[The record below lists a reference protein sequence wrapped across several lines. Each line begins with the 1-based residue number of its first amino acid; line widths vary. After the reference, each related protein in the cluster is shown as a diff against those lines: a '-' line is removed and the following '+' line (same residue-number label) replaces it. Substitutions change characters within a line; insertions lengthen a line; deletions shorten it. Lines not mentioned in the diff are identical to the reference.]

1 MSLFDDL
8 DLGAGDYDKEK
19 DPGLNQFTSKPS
31 QRQYQPFGGPA
42 QTPQSS
48 IAQPQ
53 YAPPEPQPQPQQQ
66 YQGGFDDE
74 LDYYDQIKKQHSY
87 ISRDASAHN
96 SSAKLYEDRYDD
108 FVKTKFKPFYK
119 QFDEFGEFENDDD
132 YFNSLDSLYQS
143 DLKASQEEDGFF
155 GGESDAKSLAKGRLG
170 NYINWNQPNGLR
182 DQYIRLKQE
191 KANRRAMAD
200 QMDAQKNALMEQ
212 MTNIPIPAR
221 MAMDEQLKSRGSGSK
236 PSAKRMNEMLS
247 GMDFE
252 KPVVDMITGE
262 VTNLERTDPRKS
274 VPSAVNMVTGE
285 RTKSYGAQQQRQ
297 AAAMTGDIQGVIAK
311 RDLTAKERKLRNKG
325 VMFSQNGLMD
335 GYPVG
340 MSRQDVDLLD
350 LAEMKKAGMKS
361 YQGRPLEEV
370 LNELGGQERL
380 QMAQVM
386 RGVYAAKSNYEDAQ
400 LQYLKAAGGSK
411 SEALKAKMDE
421 AKESVNK
428 TIGLAAQFGLDNE
441 LFEQA
446 ETTGWF
452 ASLGNAIERGM
463 LMSEMSNYTP
473 DFITNTLDQDEM
485 QKFIE
490 IASEIED
497 TPTSSA
503 VARYKKA
510 TANDKS
516 SGLLD
521 GIGRLVFDNPMA
533 IPEMFL
539 ESMASFLPATFKWG
553 AATAG
558 IGAAAG
564 AFKGSAAGAPGIVG
578 GAIAGGSLG
587 ARAGWGVASFTLETS
602 GTVLEGMQELGIDW
616 KNPKIFAAAWN
627 NEVTRNAIVK
637 KAVKK
642 GIPIALMDTL
652 SAGMAGRVGGLKQL
666 GLNGGKLIDGAS
678 WAQNLKYA
686 SAAAPRFTKWQKV
699 SNVGTELGA
708 DSALGMAGEY
718 FGQAWSKEPG
728 EAFDYDAIAAEG
740 IIGVGPGIAGG
751 FMEQMRG
758 ASNEFTNAPIQYS
771 SQQTTPDGT
780 TGTINRAGFKTP
792 YRTFNSADGMTTG
805 ILNMAGIDSSNMAD
819 PENDKKVMAV
829 QDWIANMWIS
839 NPESMTN
846 LRVIVADRTPF
857 ADKDNEG
864 SFERDEDGNGVI
876 YMNRKKFN
884 EDPIGAFMHEAGHLA
899 RHTMFTNEEL
909 LDVYNGLTPD
919 DKLSAFA
926 EYYKRAPNKGFTQ
939 YSEREQAE
947 IKKAY
952 NKFQKSKGDIGLA
965 DEWFSFQFVRYLA
978 GGKVN
983 PSVKSDMQGW
993 LQKYAYPFLE
1003 KFAGSEKLGGS
1014 KKDILAARVL
1024 SYMGRTPRGFAGAV
1038 NPNLQAPDMPGT
1050 ETDFNSPGIRAPK
1063 GANVLD
1069 GLSDSEGLNHL
1080 VSRIMEE
1087 FATPQERADF
1097 AKSFN
1102 TFIDRN
1108 VLPTK
1113 PSFYTQ
1119 AEMETAVG
1127 AQVEN
1132 KFDNVV
1138 ASETVGGKLAQEMRK
1153 LEELLARGR
1162 VEKIKEAD
1170 FAEPDVT
1177 EFAEETDP
1185 KKKKEA
1191 EASRRRRQKAEAAQR
1206 KREDPK
1212 SETLEKPKDD
1222 PKKGPGFV
1230 GRSPRNI
1237 AREKEQYNVLGKRYR
1252 ATLTM
1257 PGYRGEESRV
1267 EYYATKEEADKAVA
1281 DFLEKQ
1287 NNKRIKR
1294 IQGKHKK
1301 AFDILKDDAKFKKAY
1316 DEATKKLGDESSIHA
1331 RIAEALGLN
1340 GLMSE
1345 SLFGAAYSARHLGEN
1360 KVHGGGV
1367 KGAVKAPSMREVQ
1380 NDLFMSDAEQENALE
1395 LLQNREAELVRE
1407 IERLKGLLP
1416 EAEAEAE
1423 TEAAP
1428 AKEPKE
1434 KAVYSKVKVVQ
1445 LRPVKGK
1452 KGKFTL
1458 WSMGKGGKLSQVKNE
1473 KDTAKLLNYLKKLD
1487 DTDQI
1492 DPQALKKVE
1501 GYKDGFVKAADKY
1514 SGQLRYWL
1522 VGKKG
1527 ESSKPKKSKKAK
1539 KKEQPDRDIFT
1550 QGRGLVKISGE
1561 IKDAE
1566 RALKF
1571 VRQYKDVIAPEA
1583 KSFMWA
1589 DLPHPSY
1596 YVDKEGTQR
1605 LTLGVLAKKSG
1616 KLGIYEKDRN
1626 GKLKYK
1632 SLSNPQQT
1640 LLAFTVGDSKYDGS
1654 KRKDFDFLKGTGLSK
1669 EDYAL
1674 HIESIPASIINPKD
1688 GMLKPLGNMSIDSK
1702 GNQRVED
1709 YFGGFQAEKGTNY
1722 FLFAVYKAAQIENQ
1736 KGKKPVKLISDNP
1749 TLEELAMY
1757 EVANGKAYEDRGGSY
1772 ESRMQFRYFN
1782 LIERMAKEAQSKI
1795 KALGKAYNDL
1805 EPNDP
1810 QRPGIMTSIKNL
1822 TDYQEKLFPSVD
1834 DIANYAEENQYF
1846 PKIKQ
1851 ATRFSDV
1858 FGEYLYYDEM
1868 LGAIDK
1874 FYDYVQ
1880 SDINIDGRSDIIE
1893 RLAVRKGQYE
1903 QAKKNAEEDSNKSKK
1918 EQKELFSGLNIDLG
1932 IDQGETTFEE
1942 SKDGTLYVSPEGVV
1956 GRTLKQAGYDYREID
1971 EDTDEDIAP
1980 REGVHGGFKRREVD
1994 RGFDIMAV
2002 LREIAATNPDAKE
2015 LKERLKTLVPSRY
2028 ETTFLT
2034 EFVRPE
2040 PNTRITYN
2048 HDGKDRTVEWR
2059 ENEFGEG
2066 YWVGGT
2072 LGKNNKALTDKY
2084 TLSLINDE
2092 WMSQVDKEVLQSVG
2106 ELDMVTAAELA
2117 DFLFRGNSISD
2128 LSMIPSSKDSGI
2140 KNITSGDG
2148 KKSVSKQQDMT
2159 GGPGGGMLPFV
2170 FEAFIKEMYQ
2180 RLNIKDFETE
2190 ATVSEFIDPI
2200 KTSEQKKVKV
2210 NGLDATLMVDEN
2222 GVAAVYLKDP
2232 DGEAMTALDL
2242 PKEQV
2247 EKLVQEQYGKDA
2259 KEVAKDLKKKDE
2271 GQKPKEQAKG
2281 ITNIHWTKNENKIL
2295 SNFSPVEGGLEYK
2308 GKTFKTV
2315 EGAYQAHK
2323 SGKYVEG
2330 FENLDGPAAQRKG
2343 KNVQVDKKTNRALM
2357 KDLITIRY
2365 EKDSK
2370 FKESLDQAGTLKH
2383 EVRDNHWKN
2392 EFPKIL
2398 DEVRGV
2404 EPTKAEGQ
2412 RNYKKVKLK
2421 YSANKWFVDGKLVD
2435 RSLFAESAK
2444 HPEFDYM
2451 QAALAPIIQAVV
2463 DARRVDIFNTGK
2475 RNEKIVNPRDTS
2487 YDPNSEKGADDAPEG
2502 SFDNQETETDTS
2514 KDGAKLD
2521 QKDLEQESKDGDEF
2535 KTLGDNENIP
2545 QAVSTKAD
2553 AFASKLSGTDTN
2565 KKLFNLKKGRKQPL
2579 DLLTIVKLFKND
2591 PVLWEAFDMPTPKNN
2606 VMDKKPFDSYVKD
2619 LKKHPNYP
2627 AFEARVLSPGTQ
2639 ALGSSFNRRGFLK
2652 SLVMGAAA
2660 SNLKMTGKMAG
2671 AEPVKVAKVAY
2682 SALAKQVKPVLEL
2695 FGRVEVARNE
2705 VMRLEQRSDYSMQ
2718 KLEDKLSESLVD
2730 WDSFP
2735 GQDEELDME
2744 IERIKD
2750 SLTAQNSPVKQFGL
2764 KPHDSLM
2771 ISPFYEPIPGKKLK
2785 LDQYEQKEL
2794 LKNLEAV
2801 VEEGTKQLK
2810 VEELY
2815 QDLFEA
2821 KRKWNLMY
2829 LKTGDPVVLDKA
2841 NETQD
2846 AIDILTFDSAGGRDI
2861 ARRVGST
2868 TSRMEESS
2876 KYLGVPLDFEEF
2888 NKMSP
2893 KQLEKVAKNMGFLQD
2908 IIVEAETFD
2917 SSGVSIDS
2925 ADGPPDI
2932 QAYTKYRSQP
2942 LDPKVVKKLI
2952 QVQKR
2957 HDNKEIK
2964 DELKRAVKALKIVAG
2979 HTPTGGAKPKLS
2991 DNTKKILQA
3000 AQGLIS
3006 AAAAKAKKEADKV
3019 ANKVTDEVAKAVNE
3033 PLALENEAVKNNE
3046 INIEPETQSQGEKVE
3061 RRGSQGE
3068 ALGSS
3073 YSLSSGIPDNYGK
3086 LSILSRLASKA
3097 GVSEEDKEKY
3107 KKILS
3112 GFDFKTSL
3120 VDQADPPKQMVA
3132 NFLKSVGI
3140 KDQALIDAIDVH
3152 GKWHQYYG
3160 KGYNTVEQSQI
3171 RFIEPIKEA
3180 MAKHGVTNSMLGEY
3194 LLARAAPS
3202 RNMHLKEMY
3211 QAELK
3216 TLEKDSKEYKSL
3228 KKMLDE
3234 RENSLSGIHTDDAK
3248 KRIKEMEAMD
3258 PIKNFILDENNP
3270 LQLFYDMNREAL
3282 MLKSESG
3289 LIRDE
3294 GAGGINEAKAMVLA
3308 MSKYNINNI
3317 SRARM
3322 KDNYNYA
3329 PMQGFEG
3336 ETEKLFD
3343 NEMAYEAVGKSS
3355 TSAGRGWDQPK
3366 HAFLQNGA
3374 FGRTNTNI
3382 GPDPE
3387 TVFAAAQSQYFDAAI
3402 RSHKNEVSNAF
3413 GKVYELMRAIAY
3425 PDDGTGLP
3433 NVELPDELKNLSPDV
3448 KKKVKA
3454 EFDQIFEKEFKEL
3467 DTKKDYEIQEKD
3479 IEIDGQKVD
3488 GLKMVRRTLSTKFQN
3503 DPYVFVYRKDGEPLY
3518 IKFKGEP
3525 GARMA
3530 ASLKNLRYESLPRI
3544 LQLINKMT
3552 RFMAQMFT
3560 SMNPAFIIPNFIRDV
3575 GTAAIHLSEDDK
3587 KNMVGK
3593 TLSGK
3598 RLGKFMKAIF
3608 KVEQSISKG
3617 ENIKTDLDINEVSAM
3632 QLLREGDHQKMYQ
3645 FAKQAG
3651 AKIGYFRHKSIPE
3664 LIEDVRNNKA
3674 ANKKGAIARLKG
3686 VGQLVDSMNTA
3697 VENSIRMSAF
3707 WSAIETGRS
3716 VHQAASI
3723 SRNVTVDF
3731 NQKGNLTQAF
3741 GSLFVFFGASTNSAH
3756 RFARTLNKRGKAG
3769 SAKLIGGIVAAS
3781 FVVAL
3786 FNRLIDD
3793 DEDEEMPDYDTI
3805 THFKRDTNLLLPLP
3819 GNIPGLE
3826 DKTGRD
3832 TGYFG
3837 IPVPLGYNV
3846 FWALGQTTADFF
3858 AKYVMDRGGAGGME
3872 FFTRNLEAGLNAF
3885 NPIGGATLQT
3895 ALVPTAGKPIVE
3907 MYANKNFMGTE
3918 IRKSDVPYEAPKP
3931 AHMMDQKRTQQ
3942 HWTDLSRFINK
3953 TLGGNDEIKG
3963 SIGGLFGGNPL
3974 LSSEDSDY
3982 RFDLSGSEMEHLA
3995 LGYLGGPGQ
4004 IVNMFFGD
4012 GLYPAMDD
4020 KEYNLD
4026 INKMPVVN
4034 RFIRTSTY
4042 GSATRRSYYQI
4053 REAAMIAKKAVESAK
4068 KKGGA
4073 EFATM
4078 QKNQK
4083 PLIDIMPQIKAMDG
4097 KRSKLRDM
4105 KNKIENSKTF
4115 TKSQKMQRIEE
4126 LERKELNMI
4135 TAVIKKAQSLGI
4147 S

>member
-1 MSLFDDL
+1 MSFDDQV
-8 DLGAGDYDKEK
+8 DLGIKDNSGEK
-19 DPGLNQFTSKPS
+19 DDGFEKFLSKPI
-31 QRQYQPFGGPA
+31 QRQYQPFGGPK
-42 QTPQSS
+42 PQQQNS
-48 IAQPQ
+48 IAEPQ
-53 YAPPEPQPQPQQQ
+53 YAPPEPQQQQ
-66 YQGGFDDE
+66 AQPYQGGFGDE
-74 LDYYDQIKKQHSY
+74 VDYYDQIKKQHSY

-119 QFDEFGEFENDDD
+119 QFDEFGDFENDDD
-132 YFNSLDSLYQS
+132 YFNSMDSLYQS

-170 NYINWNQPNGLR
+170 KYINWNQPNGLR
-182 DQYIRLKQE
+182 DQYLRLKQE

-221 MAMDEQLKSRGSGSK
+221 MAMDEQLKSRGSKSK
-236 PSAKRMNEMLS
+236 LSAKKMNEMLS

-252 KPVVDMITGE
+252 QPVVDMVSGE

-274 VPSAVNMVTGE
+274 VPSAVDMVTGE

-386 RGVYAAKSNYEDAQ
+386 RGVYAAKSNFEDAQ
-400 LQYLKAAGGSK
+400 LQYLKVAGGPK
-411 SEALKAKMDE
+411 SEALKTKMEE
-421 AKESVNK
+421 ARESVNK
-428 TIGLAAQFGLDNE
+428 TIGLASQFGLDNE

-490 IASEIED
+490 VASEIED
-497 TPTSSA
+497 LPTSSA
-503 VARYKKA
+503 VARYKKV
-510 TANDKS
+510 KS
-516 SGLLD
+516 DGFLD
-521 GIGRLVFDNPMA
+521 ALGNLVFDNPLA

-578 GAIAGGSLG
+578 GALAGGSLG

-627 NEVTRNAIVK
+627 NETTRNAIVK

-652 SAGMAGRVGGLKQL
+652 SAGMAGKVGGLKQL
-666 GLNGGKLIDGAS
+666 GLNGGKLINGAS
-678 WAQNLKYA
+678 WSQNLKYA
-686 SAAAPRFTKWQKV
+686 SEVAPRFTKWQKV

-728 EAFDYDAIAAEG
+728 EEFNYDAIAAEG

-792 YRTFNSADGMTTG
+792 YRTFNSGDGMTSG

-819 PENDKKVMAV
+819 PENATKVMAV

-839 NPESMTN
+839 NPEQMGN
-846 LRVIVADRTPF
+846 LRVVIADRTPF
-857 ADKDNEG
+857 ADMDNEG
-864 SFERDEDGNGVI
+864 SFEMDEDNNGVI

-899 RHTMFTNEEL
+899 RYSMFKNEEL

-965 DEWFSFQFVRYLA
+965 DEWFSFQFVRFLA

-993 LQKYAYPFLE
+993 LQKFAYPFLE

-1014 KKDILAARVL
+1014 KKDILAARIL
-1024 SYMGRTPRGFAGAV
+1024 SYMGRTPRGFASAV

-1050 ETDFNSPGIRAPK
+1050 ETDFSSPGIRAPK

-1087 FATPQERADF
+1087 FATPQERVQF
-1097 AKSFN
+1097 AKDYNAFFEKS
-1102 TFIDRN
+1102 
-1108 VLPTK
+1108 VLSTK

-1119 AEMETAVG
+1119 AEMETAAG
-1127 AQVEN
+1127 AYEDVMSSGVDYQGPDD
-1132 KFDNVV
+1132 KFKFAEKVQ
-1138 ASETVGGKLAQEMRK
+1138 ASTGGKLAQEMRS

-1170 FAEPDVT
+1170 FAEPKVTKSKPNKGDSKKAPKEDEYIDVEVGGKKVKGKIVKTVVKKASPPNENSPTGTPEVIKTQVELPNKNKTRRNLT
-1177 EFAEETDP
+1177 ESERE
-1185 KKKKEA
+1185 
-1191 EASRRRRQKAEAAQR
+1191 QR
-1206 KREDPK
+1206 KKNKTIYPEDMD
-1212 SETLEKPKDD
+1212 S
-1222 PKKGPGFV
+1222 GARV

-1281 DFLEKQ
+1281 DFLEQQ

-1294 IQGKHKK
+1294 IQSKHKK

-1331 RIAEALGLN
+1331 RIAEALGL
-1340 GLMSE
+1340 GSLMSE

-1367 KGAVKAPSMREVQ
+1367 KGAVKAPSMREIQ
-1380 NDLFMSDAEQENALE
+1380 NDLFMSDAELENALE

-1407 IERLKGLLP
+1407 IERMKGLLP
-1416 EAEAEAE
+1416 EAEAEAKAE
-1423 TEAAP
+1423 TEAEP

-1434 KAVYSKVKVVQ
+1434 KAVYSKTEVVQ
-1445 LRPVKGK
+1445 FVPLGKNKGYEVRV
-1452 KGKFTL
+1452 
-1458 WSMGKGGKLSQVKNE
+1458 VKNGE
-1473 KDTAKLLNYLKKLD
+1473 SKPRGKVTARVYSQYAKKLTETANIPED
-1487 DTDQI
+1487 RLKTIKPLIAQFKKAVDKKYHGQI
-1492 DPQALKKVE
+1492 MFWLKQDRNAKP
-1501 GYKDGFVKAADKY
+1501 ADK
-1514 SGQLRYWL
+1514 
-1522 VGKKG
+1522 
-1527 ESSKPKKSKKAK
+1527 SKPAK

-1550 QGRGLVKISGE
+1550 QGRGLVKLSGE

-1583 KSFMWA
+1583 KAFMWA

-1596 YVDKEGTQR
+1596 YVDKEGTQQ

-1616 KLGIYEKDRN
+1616 KLGVYEKDRS

-1640 LLAFTVGDSKYDGS
+1640 LLAFTVGDGKYDGS
-1654 KRKDFDFLKGTGLSK
+1654 KRSDFKFLEGTGMSK

-1674 HIESIPASIINPKD
+1674 HVESIPAAILNPKD

-1709 YFGGFQAEKGTNY
+1709 YFGGFQADKGTNY
-1722 FLFAVYKAAQIENQ
+1722 FLFAVHKAAQIEKE
-1736 KGKKPVKLISDNP
+1736 KGTAVKLVSDNP

-1757 EVANGKAYEDRGGSY
+1757 EVADGKAYEDKGGSY

-1795 KALGKAYNDL
+1795 KALGKAYGDL
-1805 EPNDP
+1805 EPSDP
-1810 QRPGIMTSIKNL
+1810 ERKAIMTSIKNL

-1846 PKIKQ
+1846 PKVKQ
-1851 ATRFSDV
+1851 ATRFADV

-1868 LGAIDK
+1868 LKAVVK
-1874 FYDYVQ
+1874 FYDYVEG
-1880 SDINIDGRSDIIE
+1880 DINIDGRSDIIE
-1893 RLAVRKGQYE
+1893 RLAVLKGQYE
-1903 QAKKNAEEDSNKSKK
+1903 EAKKNAEEDSNKSKK

-1942 SKDGTLYVSPEGVV
+1942 SEDGTLYVSPEGVV

-1971 EDTDEDIAP
+1971 EGTDEDIAP

-2002 LREIAATNPDAKE
+2002 LREIAATNPDAKK

-2040 PNTRITYN
+2040 PNTRITYTEN
-2048 HDGKDRTVEWR
+2048 GKDETVEWR

-2084 TLSLINDE
+2084 TLSLINEE

-2140 KNITSGDG
+2140 KNVLSGDG

-2190 ATVSEFIDPI
+2190 ATVSEF
-2200 KTSEQKKVKV
+2200 T
-2210 NGLDATLMVDEN
+2210 DE
-2222 GVAAVYLKDP
+2222 P
-2232 DGEAMTALDL
+2232 EA
-2242 PKEQV
+2242 
-2247 EKLVQEQYGKDA
+2247 
-2259 KEVAKDLKKKDE
+2259 E
-2271 GQKPKEQAKG
+2271 GQKPTEKAKAVGKKYKYIEDTKAEDFEKWKNDASTAVDHISESEDIDSSYSISRKEYSDY
-2281 ITNIHWTKNENKIL
+2281 L
-2295 SNFSPVEGGLEYK
+2295 
-2308 GKTFKTV
+2308 
-2315 EGAYQAHK
+2315 
-2323 SGKYVEG
+2323 
-2330 FENLDGPAAQRKG
+2330 
-2343 KNVQVDKKTNRALM
+2343 
-2357 KDLITIRY
+2357 KDLIDNGFGY
-2365 EKDSK
+2365 ETDKRNNDPMGTEAI
-2370 FKESLDQAGTLKH
+2370 KESDRWAETNKKSST
-2383 EVRDNHWKN
+2383 EK
-2392 EFPKIL
+2392 P
-2398 DEVRGV
+2398 
-2404 EPTKAEGQ
+2404 KAEGQKPEEKAKGQ

-2421 YSANKWFVDGKLVD
+2421 YSANQWFVDGKLVD
-2435 RSLFAESAK
+2435 RSLFAENAK

-2487 YDPNSEKGADDAPEG
+2487 YDPNSEKGEDDAPEG
-2502 SFDNQETETDTS
+2502 SFDNQETETDTR
-2514 KDGAKLD
+2514 KDGAKMD

-2545 QAVSTKAD
+2545 QAPSTKAD
-2553 AFASKLSGTDTN
+2553 AFASKLSGTDTI
-2565 KKLFNLKKGRKQPL
+2565 KKLFILKKGRKQPL
-2579 DLLTIVKLFKND
+2579 DLLFVVKQFKKD
-2591 PVLWEAFDMPTPKNN
+2591 PVLWEAFDMPIPKQS
-2606 VMDKKPFDSYVKD
+2606 VMDPAKKPFDSYIKD
-2619 LKKHPNYP
+2619 LKKHPNYK
-2627 AFEARVLSPGTQ
+2627 AFEARILSPGTQ
-2639 ALGSSFNRRGFLK
+2639 ALGASYARKPTVLPAEKTLSNTFKLIQSSIGFGSVKITKTLK
-2652 SLVMGAAA
+2652 VL
-2660 SNLKMTGKMAG
+2660 
-2671 AEPVKVAKVAY
+2671 Y
-2682 SALAKQVKPVLEL
+2682 SDLLEL
-2695 FGRVEVARNE
+2695 EKQDPTEIVDLGEGVFKTRGDANQIRPG
-2705 VMRLEQRSDYSMQ
+2705 
-2718 KLEDKLSESLVD
+2718 EDL
-2730 WDSFP
+2730 
-2735 GQDEELDME
+2735 
-2744 IERIKD
+2744 
-2750 SLTAQNSPVKQFGL
+2750 
-2764 KPHDSLM
+2764 
-2771 ISPFYEPIPGKKLK
+2771 
-2785 LDQYEQKEL
+2785 QYYKEL
-2794 LKNLEAV
+2794 TLALIDEA
-2801 VEEGTKQLK
+2801 Q
-2810 VEELY
+2810 
-2815 QDLFEA
+2815 
-2821 KRKWNLMY
+2821 R
-2829 LKTGDPVVLDKA
+2829 DPVVA
-2841 NETQD
+2841 NT
-2846 AIDILTFDSAGGRDI
+2846 A
-2861 ARRVGST
+2861 V
-2868 TSRMEESS
+2868 
-2876 KYLGVPLDFEEF
+2876 VF
-2888 NKMSP
+2888 NKIPGVGQYQPFKDTKEDLDSIQEAYKKIRNKGDTGFIAMSDHFINP
-2893 KQLEKVAKNMGFLQD
+2893 SVNGRYEGMAAHQFIKTFLHESVHAIGNEFLNMSNAEADKRAKKNNSKLGWYSKLHHTLDMRLSPEERPEIPLEKAFKNNLNVRIGLEKVNNLKDTLIPFERNKATTKRQKERVDAVENLITLYSDLVQYYNETGGIEFGYYLMSPIELLTEGISDKKVQKILSGITLTSEQKKKYGNLFKGSSIPMAENFFD
-2908 IIVEAETFD
+2908 IIIRTLEKFLGLNPKNTVLEGVVRAQSLINNSFPELPT
-2917 SSGVSIDS
+2917 GVSPDFTGLDVRS
-2925 ADGPPDI
+2925 A
-2932 QAYTKYRSQP
+2932 R
-2942 LDPKVVKKLI
+2942 
-2952 QVQKR
+2952 
-2957 HDNKEIK
+2957 E
-2964 DELKRAVKALKIVAG
+2964 
-2979 HTPTGGAKPKLS
+2979 PT
-2991 DNTKKILQA
+2991 
-3000 AQGLIS
+3000 AQG
-3006 AAAAKAKKEADKV
+3006 
-3019 ANKVTDEVAKAVNE
+3019 N
-3033 PLALENEAVKNNE
+3033 
-3046 INIEPETQSQGEKVE
+3046 
-3061 RRGSQGE
+3061 

-3086 LSILSRLASKA
+3086 LSILSKLASKA

-3107 KKILS
+3107 KKIIS

-3140 KDQALIDAIDVH
+3140 TDQALIDSIDVH

-3171 RFIEPIKEA
+3171 RFIEPIKDA
-3180 MAKHGVTNSMLGEY
+3180 LAKHGVSNEMFGEY

-3202 RNMHLKEMY
+3202 RNMHLRSMY
-3211 QAELK
+3211 EAELK

-3228 KKMLDE
+3228 KKMLNKRGD
-3234 RENSLSGIHTDDAK
+3234 SLSGINTKDAID
-3248 KRIKEMEAMD
+3248 RIKEMEAMD

-3270 LQLFYDMNREAL
+3270 LQLFYDMNKESL

-3289 LIRDE
+3289 LIRKE
-3294 GAGGINEAKAMVLA
+3294 GDINEAKAMVLA

-3322 KDNYNYA
+3322 NDNYNYA

-3336 ETEKLFD
+3336 ETEKLYD

-3355 TSAGRGWDQPK
+3355 TAAGRGWDQPK

-3374 FGRTNTNI
+3374 FGRTNTNV
-3382 GPDPE
+3382 GPDPK

-3413 GKVYELMRAIAY
+3413 GKVYEIMRAIAY

-3454 EFDQIFEKEFKEL
+3454 EFDQIFEKEFKDL
-3467 DTKKDYEIQEKD
+3467 DTKKDYEIEEKD
-3479 IEIDGQKVD
+3479 IEVDGQKVD

-3503 DPYVFVYRKDGEPLY
+3503 DPYVFVYRKEGEPYY

-3608 KVEQSISKG
+3608 KVEQSLSKG
-3617 ENIKTDLDINEVSAM
+3617 ENIKTDLDITGANAM
-3632 QLLREGDHQKMYQ
+3632 QLLQDGDHQKMYQ

-3664 LIEDVRNNKA
+3664 LIDDVRNNKA

-3686 VGQLVDSMNTA
+3686 VGQLVDSMNSA

-3756 RFARTLNKRGKAG
+3756 RFARTLHKRGKVG
-3769 SAKLIGGIVAAS
+3769 SGKLIGGIIAAS

-3793 DEDEEMPDYDTI
+3793 DEDEEIPDYDTI

-3837 IPVPLGYNV
+3837 IPLPLGYNV
-3846 FWALGQTTADFF
+3846 FWALGQTTADFV
-3858 AKYVMDRGGAGGME
+3858 AKYVMGRGGAGGME
-3872 FFTRNLEAGLNAF
+3872 FLTRNLEAGLNAF
-3885 NPIGGATLQT
+3885 NPIGGASLQT

-3942 HWTDLSRFINK
+3942 HWNDLSRFINK
-3953 TLGGNDEIKG
+3953 TLGGNDDIKG

-3982 RFDLSGSEMEHLA
+3982 KFDLSGSEMEHLA

-4004 IVNMFFGD
+4004 IANMFFGD

-4042 GSATRRSYYQI
+4042 GSATRRSYYKI

-4068 KKGGA
+4068 KKGGSD
-4073 EFATM
+4073 FATM

-4083 PLIDIMPQIKAMDG
+4083 PLLDIMPQIKAMDG

-4105 KNKIENSKTF
+4105 KNKIENNKNF

>member
-1 MSLFDDL
+1 MSFDDSVL
-8 DLGAGDYDKEK
+8 NDLGIKDNSGEK
-19 DPGLNQFTSKPS
+19 DDGFEKFLSKPI
-31 QRQYQPFGGPA
+31 QRQYQPFGGPK
-42 QTPQSS
+42 PQKDYAIYRPQEDPNHPDYYGNQPVDTSPLPFPGS
-48 IAQPQ
+48 QPQRQPQ
-53 YAPPEPQPQPQQQ
+53 YQ
-66 YQGGFDDE
+66 YQGGFGDE
-74 LDYYDQIKKQHSY
+74 VDYYDQIKKQHSY
-87 ISRDASAHN
+87 ISRDTSAHN

-108 FVKTKFKPFYK
+108 FVRTKFKPFYK

-132 YFNSLDSLYQS
+132 YFNSLDSLYQN
-143 DLKASQEEDGFF
+143 DLKASKEEDGFF

-182 DQYIRLKQE
+182 DQYLRLKQE

-236 PSAKRMNEMLS
+236 TSAKKMNEMLS

-252 KPVVDMITGE
+252 QPVVDMVTGE

-274 VPSAVNMVTGE
+274 VPSAVDMVSGE

-297 AAAMTGDIQGVIAK
+297 AAAMTGDIQGVLAK

-350 LAEMKKAGMKS
+350 LSEMKKAGMKS

-370 LNELGGQERL
+370 LNELGGEERL

-386 RGVYAAKSNYEDAQ
+386 RGVYAAKSNFEDAQ
-400 LQYLKAAGGSK
+400 LQYLKVAGGPK
-411 SEALKAKMDE
+411 SEALKAKMNE
-421 AKESVNK
+421 ARESVNK
-428 TIGLAAQFGLDNE
+428 TIGLASQFGLDNE

-490 IASEIED
+490 VASEIED
-497 TPTSSA
+497 IPTSSA
-503 VARYKKA
+503 VARYKKV
-510 TANDKS
+510 KS
-516 SGLLD
+516 DGFLD
-521 GIGRLVFDNPMA
+521 ALGNLVFDNPMA

-553 AATAG
+553 AATAVV
-558 IGAAAG
+558 GATAG

-578 GAIAGGSLG
+578 GAITGGSLG

-627 NEVTRNAIVK
+627 NDTTRNAIVK

-652 SAGMAGRVGGLKQL
+652 SAGMAGKVGGLKQL

-728 EAFDYDAIAAEG
+728 EEFNYDAIAAEG

-792 YRTFNSADGMTTG
+792 YRTFNSGDGMTTG

-819 PENDKKVMAV
+819 PENATKVMAV

-839 NPESMTN
+839 NPEQMGN
-846 LRVIVADRTPF
+846 LRVVIADRTPF
-857 ADKDNEG
+857 ADMDNEG
-864 SFERDEDGNGVI
+864 SFEMDEDNNGVI

-899 RHTMFTNEEL
+899 RYSMFKNEEL

-965 DEWFSFQFVRYLA
+965 DEWFSFQFVRFLA

-993 LQKYAYPFLE
+993 LQKFAYPFLE

-1014 KKDILAARVL
+1014 KKDILAARIL
-1024 SYMGRTPRGFAGAV
+1024 SYMGRTPRGFASAV

-1050 ETDFNSPGIRAPK
+1050 ETDFSAPGVRAPK

-1087 FATPQERADF
+1087 FATPQERVQF
-1097 AKSFN
+1097 AKDYNAFVEK
-1102 TFIDRN
+1102 N

-1119 AEMETAVG
+1119 AEMETAAG
-1127 AQVEN
+1127 AYEDVMSSGVDYQGPDD
-1132 KFDNVV
+1132 KFKFAEKVQ
-1138 ASETVGGKLAQEMRK
+1138 ASTGGKLAQEMRN

-1170 FAEPDVT
+1170 FAEPKVT

-1191 EASRRRRQKAEAAQR
+1191 EASRGRRQKAEAAQR

-1212 SETLEKPKDD
+1212 SETLEKPKED
-1222 PKKGPGFV
+1222 PEKGPGFV

-1287 NNKRIKR
+1287 NNKRIER
-1294 IQGKHKK
+1294 IQSKHKK
-1301 AFDILKDDAKFKKAY
+1301 AFDILKDDTKFKKAY

-1331 RIAEALGLN
+1331 RIAEALGL
-1340 GLMSE
+1340 GSLMSE
-1345 SLFGAAYSARHLGEN
+1345 SLFGAAYSARHLGED

-1380 NDLFMSDAEQENALE
+1380 NDLFMSDAELENALE

-1407 IERLKGLLP
+1407 IEKLKGLLP
-1416 EAEAEAE
+1416 EAEAE

-1434 KAVYSKVKVVQ
+1434 KAVYSQVKVVQ

-1452 KGKFTL
+1452 EGKFTL
-1458 WSMGKGGKLSQVKNE
+1458 WSMGKGGKLAQVKNE
-1473 KDTAKLLNYLKKLD
+1473 KDTAKILNYLRKLD

-1492 DPQALKKVE
+1492 DPQALKKVK

-1514 SGQLRYWL
+1514 NDQLRYWL
-1522 VGKKG
+1522 KTKKG

-1596 YVDKEGTQR
+1596 YVDKKGTQQ

-1616 KLGIYEKDRN
+1616 KLGVYEKDKS

-1640 LLAFTVGDSKYDGS
+1640 LLAFTVGAGKYDGS
-1654 KRKDFDFLKGTGLSK
+1654 KRSDFKFLEGTGMSK

-1674 HIESIPASIINPKD
+1674 HVESIPAAILNPKD

-1709 YFGGFQAEKGTNY
+1709 YFGGFQADKGTNY
-1722 FLFAVYKAAQIENQ
+1722 FLFAVHKAAQIE
-1736 KGKKPVKLISDNP
+1736 KGKGNAVKLVSDNP

-1757 EVANGKAYEDRGGSY
+1757 EVADGKAYEDKGGSY

-1782 LIERMAKEAQSKI
+1782 LVERMAKEAQSKI

-1805 EPNDP
+1805 EPSDP
-1810 QRPGIMTSIKNL
+1810 ERKAIMTSIKNL

-1851 ATRFSDV
+1851 ATRFADV

-1868 LGAIDK
+1868 LKAVDK

-1880 SDINIDGRSDIIE
+1880 GDINIDGKSDIIE
-1893 RLAVRKGQYE
+1893 RLALRKGQYE
-1903 QAKKNAEEDSNKSKK
+1903 EAKKNAEEDSNKSKK

-1932 IDQGETTFEE
+1932 VDQGETTFDE

-1956 GRTLKQAGYDYREID
+1956 GQTLKQAGYDYREID

-1994 RGFDIMAV
+1994 RGFDIMAI
-2002 LREIAATNPDAKE
+2002 LRDIAATNPDSKE

-2040 PNTRITYN
+2040 PNTRITYTQN
-2048 HDGKDRTVEWR
+2048 GKDRTVEWR

-2084 TLSLINDE
+2084 TLSLINEE

-2117 DFLFRGNSISD
+2117 DFLFRGNTISD

-2140 KNITSGDG
+2140 KNVLSGDG

-2210 NGLDATLMVDEN
+2210 NGQDATLMVDEN

-2232 DGEAMTALDL
+2232 DGGAMTALDL

-2247 EKLVQEQYGKDA
+2247 EKLVQEQYGKDTKA
-2259 KEVAKDLKKKDE
+2259 VVDDLKAE
-2271 GQKPKEQAKG
+2271 GQKPKEKAKG
-2281 ITNIHWTKNENKIL
+2281 
-2295 SNFSPVEGGLEYK
+2295 
-2308 GKTFKTV
+2308 
-2315 EGAYQAHK
+2315 
-2323 SGKYVEG
+2323 
-2330 FENLDGPAAQRKG
+2330 QRK
-2343 KNVQVDKKTNRALM
+2343 
-2357 KDLITIRY
+2357 
-2365 EKDSK
+2365 
-2370 FKESLDQAGTLKH
+2370 
-2383 EVRDNHWKN
+2383 
-2392 EFPKIL
+2392 
-2398 DEVRGV
+2398 
-2404 EPTKAEGQ
+2404 
-2412 RNYKKVKLK
+2412 YKKVRLK

-2444 HPEFDYM
+2444 HPEYDYM

-2487 YDPNSEKGADDAPEG
+2487 YDPNSEKGGGDDAPEG
-2502 SFDNQETETDTS
+2502 SFDNQETETNTS

-2521 QKDLEQESKDGDEF
+2521 QKDLEQESKDGEEF
-2535 KTLGDNENIP
+2535 KTLGDNDDIP
-2545 QAVSTKAD
+2545 QAPATKAD
-2553 AFASKLSGTDTN
+2553 AFASKLSGTATN
-2565 KKLFNLKKGRKQPL
+2565 KRLYNLKKGRKQAL
-2579 DLLTIVKLFKND
+2579 DLLFVVKQFKKD
-2591 PVLWEAFDMPTPKNN
+2591 PILWEAFDMPIPKNS
-2606 VMDKKPFDSYVKD
+2606 VMDKKPFDSYIKD
-2619 LKKHPNYP
+2619 LKKHPNYA

-2639 ALGSSFNRRGFLK
+2639 ALGASFNRRGFLK

-2695 FGRVEVARNE
+2695 FGRVETARHQVFNLE
-2705 VMRLEQRSDYSMQ
+2705 RGSNSSMRQ
-2718 KLEDKLSESLVD
+2718 LEDRLALSLVD
-2730 WDSFP
+2730 RDSANP
-2735 GQDEELDME
+2735 PPDTLTDEQYDNALEGVIETLD
-2744 IERIKD
+2744 KPD
-2750 SLTAQNSPVKQFGL
+2750 SPVKLFGL
-2764 KPHDSLM
+2764 KPHDSDF
-2771 ISPFYEPIPGKKLK
+2771 ISPFYEPIPGKKLA
-2785 LDQYEQKEL
+2785 LSEWEQESL

-2801 VEEGTKQLK
+2801 VEEGTEQLK
-2810 VEELY
+2810 VENLY

-2821 KRKWNLMY
+2821 KRKWNLVY
-2829 LKTGDPVVLDKA
+2829 LKTGDHVVLNKA
-2841 NETQD
+2841 RETQD
-2846 AIDILTFDSAGGRDI
+2846 AIDTMVEDSPGGR
-2861 ARRVGST
+2861 ALSKVLGNT

-2876 KYLGVPLDFEEF
+2876 KYLGVPIDLEEY
-2888 NKMSP
+2888 NNMTP

-2908 IIVEAETFD
+2908 IIVEAESYDAVMTD
-2917 SSGVSIDS
+2917 SDDPPGGIKAWDS
-2925 ADGPPDI
+2925 H
-2932 QAYTKYRSQP
+2932 QRKP

-2957 HDNKEIK
+2957 HDNKEIA

-2979 HTPTGGAKPKLS
+2979 HTPTSGAKPKLS

-3006 AAAAKAKKEADKV
+3006 AAVTKSKKEADKV
-3019 ANKVTDEVAKAVNE
+3019 ANKVTDEIAQAANE
-3033 PLALENEAVKNNE
+3033 PLALENENVKSNE

-3097 GVSEEDKEKY
+3097 GVSEEEKEKY

-3112 GFDFKTSL
+3112 NFDFKTSL

-3140 KDQALIDAIDVH
+3140 TDQALIDAIDVH

-3171 RFIEPIKEA
+3171 QFIEPIKDA

-3202 RNMHLKEMY
+3202 RNMHLKTMY
-3211 QAELK
+3211 EAELK

-3234 RENSLSGIHTDDAK
+3234 RGDSLSGINTKDAVD
-3248 KRIKEMEAMD
+3248 RIKEMESED

-3270 LQLFYDMNREAL
+3270 LQLFYDMNRQAL
-3282 MLKSESG
+3282 ELKRDSG
-3289 LIRDE
+3289 LIQEE
-3294 GAGGINEAKAMVLA
+3294 GDINEAKAMILA

-3317 SRARM
+3317 SKARM

-3336 ETEKLFD
+3336 ETEKLYD

-3374 FGRTNTNI
+3374 FGRTNTNVA
-3382 GPDPE
+3382 PDPN

-3425 PDDGTGLP
+3425 PDDGTGIPNIELP
-3433 NVELPDELKNLSPDV
+3433 NELKNLSPDI

-3467 DTKKDYEIQEKD
+3467 NTKKDYEVQEKD
-3479 IEIDGQKVD
+3479 IEVDGKKID

-3503 DPYVFVYRKDGEPLY
+3503 DPYVFVYRKEGVPYY

-3560 SMNPAFIIPNFIRDV
+3560 SLNPAFIIPNFIRDV
-3575 GTAAIHLSEDDK
+3575 GTTAIHLSEDDK
-3587 KNMVGK
+3587 KNMIGK

-3608 KVEQSISKG
+3608 KVEQSLSKG
-3617 ENIKTDLDINEVSAM
+3617 ENIKNDLDVNEANAM

-3664 LIEDVRNNKA
+3664 LIDDVKNNKSA
-3674 ANKKGAIARLKG
+3674 DKKGAIARLKS
-3686 VGQLVDSMNTA
+3686 VTQTIESMNSA

-3756 RFARTLNKRGKAG
+3756 RFARTLHKRGKVG
-3769 SAKLIGGIVAAS
+3769 SGKLIGGIVAAS
-3781 FVVAL
+3781 FLVAL

-3793 DEDEEMPDYDTI
+3793 DDEEEMPDYDTI
-3805 THFKRDTNLLLPLP
+3805 TSYKRDTNLLLPLP
-3819 GNIPGLE
+3819 GNIPGLK

-3837 IPVPLGYNV
+3837 IPIPLGYNV
-3846 FWALGQTTADFF
+3846 FWALGQTAADFF
-3858 AKYVMDRGGAGGME
+3858 AKYYSDRGGAGGME

-3942 HWTDLSRFINK
+3942 HWTDLSRFINE

-4004 IVNMFFGD
+4004 IINMFFGD
-4012 GLYPAMDD
+4012 GVYPAIDD
-4020 KEYNLD
+4020 KEYNFD

-4053 REAAMIAKKAVESAK
+4053 REAAMIAKKAVEAAK

>member
-1 MSLFDDL
+1 MSFDDSVL
-8 DLGAGDYDKEK
+8 NDLGIKDNSGEK
-19 DPGLNQFTSKPS
+19 DDGFEKFLSKPI
-31 QRQYQPFGGPA
+31 QRQYQPFGGPK
-42 QTPQSS
+42 PQKDFA
-48 IAQPQ
+48 IYRPHEDPNHPDYYGNQPVDTS
-53 YAPPEPQPQPQQQ
+53 PLPFPGQPQQN
-66 YQGGFDDE
+66 YAGGFGDE

-108 FVKTKFKPFYK
+108 FIKTKFKPFYK
-119 QFDEFGEFENDDD
+119 QFDEFGDFENDDD
-132 YFNSLDSLYQS
+132 YFNSLDSLYQN
-143 DLKASQEEDGFF
+143 DLKASEEEDGFF
-155 GGESDAKSLAKGRLG
+155 GESDNKRLAKERLG
-170 NYINWNQPNGLR
+170 KYIGWNQPNGLR
-182 DQYIRLKQE
+182 DQFLRLKQE

-221 MAMDEQLKSRGSGSK
+221 MAMDEQLKSRSSRSK
-236 PSAKRMNEMLS
+236 PSAKKMNEMLS

-252 KPVVDMITGE
+252 QPVVDMVTGE

-274 VPSAVNMVTGE
+274 APSAVNMVTGE

-297 AAAMTGDIQGVIAK
+297 AAAMTGDIQGVLAK

-361 YQGRPLEEV
+361 YKGRPLEEV
-370 LNELGGQERL
+370 LNELGGEERL

-411 SEALKAKMDE
+411 SEALKAKMEE
-421 AKESVNK
+421 ARESVNK
-428 TIGLAAQFGLDNE
+428 TIGLASQFGLDNE

-452 ASLGNAIERGM
+452 AALGNAIERGM

-490 IASEIED
+490 VASEIED
-497 TPTSSA
+497 LPTSSA
-503 VARYKKA
+503 VARYKKV
-510 TANDKS
+510 KS
-516 SGLLD
+516 DGFLD
-521 GIGRLVFDNPMA
+521 ALGNLVFDNPMA

-558 IGAAAG
+558 IGAATG
-564 AFKGSAAGAPGIVG
+564 AFKGSGAGAPGIVG
-578 GAIAGGSLG
+578 GALAGGSLG

-627 NEVTRNAIVK
+627 NETTRNAIVK

-652 SAGMAGRVGGLKQL
+652 SAGMAGKVGGLKQL

-819 PENDKKVMAV
+819 PENKNKVMAV

-926 EYYKRAPNKGFTQ
+926 EYYKRVPNQAFNQ

-1003 KFAGSEKLGGS
+1003 KFAGSEKLAGS

-1050 ETDFNSPGIRAPK
+1050 ETDFSSPGIRAPK

-1087 FATPQERADF
+1087 FATPQERAQF
-1097 AKSFN
+1097 AKDYNAFVEK
-1102 TFIDRN
+1102 N

-1119 AEMETAVG
+1119 AEMETAAG
-1127 AQVEN
+1127 AYEN
-1132 KFDNVV
+1132 VMSSGVDYRGPEDKFKFAEKVQ
-1138 ASETVGGKLAQEMRK
+1138 ASTGGKLAQEMRK

-1170 FAEPDVT
+1170 FAEPEVT

-1212 SETLEKPKDD
+1212 SETLEKPKEDRG
-1222 PKKGPGFV
+1222 KGPGFV

-1252 ATLTM
+1252 VTLTM

-1281 DFLEKQ
+1281 DFLEQQ

-1294 IQGKHKK
+1294 IQSKHKK

-1331 RIAEALGLN
+1331 RIAEALGLS

-1345 SLFGAAYSARHLGEN
+1345 SLFGAAYSARHLGED

-1395 LLQNREAELVRE
+1395 LLQNREAELVKE

-1423 TEAAP
+1423 TAP

-1473 KDTAKLLNYLKKLD
+1473 KDTAKLLNYLRKLD

-1492 DPQALKKVE
+1492 DPQALKKVK

-1522 VGKKG
+1522 VSKKG

-1550 QGRGLVKISGE
+1550 QGRGLVKISEE

-1596 YVDKEGTQR
+1596 YVDKKGTQR

-1616 KLGIYEKDRN
+1616 KLAIYEKDRN

-1674 HIESIPASIINPKD
+1674 HVESIPAAILNPKD

-1709 YFGGFQAEKGTNY
+1709 YFGGFQADKGTNY
-1722 FLFAVYKAAQIENQ
+1722 FLFAVHKAAQIE
-1736 KGKKPVKLISDNP
+1736 KGKGNAVKLVSDNP

-1757 EVANGKAYEDRGGSY
+1757 EVADGKAYEDKGGSY

-1810 QRPGIMTSIKNL
+1810 QRKAIMTSIKNL

-1846 PKIKQ
+1846 PKVKQ
-1851 ATRFSDV
+1851 ATRFADV

-1868 LGAIDK
+1868 LKAVDK
-1874 FYDYVQ
+1874 FYNYVQ
-1880 SDINIDGRSDIIE
+1880 GDINIDGRSDIIE
-1893 RLAVRKGQYE
+1893 RLALRKGQYE
-1903 QAKKNAEEDSNKSKK
+1903 EAKKNAEEDSNKSKK

-1942 SKDGTLYVSPEGVV
+1942 REDGTLYVSPEGVV
-1956 GRTLKQAGYDYREID
+1956 GKTLKQAGYDYREID

-2002 LREIAATNPDAKE
+2002 LREIAATNPDAKK

-2048 HDGKDRTVEWR
+2048 HDGQDRTVEWR

-2084 TLSLINDE
+2084 TLSLINDA

-2148 KKSVSKQQDMT
+2148 KKMVSKQQDMT

-2200 KTSEQKKVKV
+2200 KTKTAKVKV
-2210 NGLDATLMVDEN
+2210 NGIDATLIVDEN
-2222 GVAAVYLKDP
+2222 GMAAVYSTDS
-2232 DGEAMTALDL
+2232 DGEAMRTIDV
-2242 PKEQV
+2242 PKDEV
-2247 EKLVQEQYGKDA
+2247 EKLVQEKFGKDTEA
-2259 KEVAKDLKKKDE
+2259 VVADLKKEDE
-2271 GQKPKEQAKG
+2271 PDAESQKPTE
-2281 ITNIHWTKNENKIL
+2281 
-2295 SNFSPVEGGLEYK
+2295 
-2308 GKTFKTV
+2308 
-2315 EGAYQAHK
+2315 
-2323 SGKYVEG
+2323 
-2330 FENLDGPAAQRKG
+2330 
-2343 KNVQVDKKTNRALM
+2343 
-2357 KDLITIRY
+2357 
-2365 EKDSK
+2365 
-2370 FKESLDQAGTLKH
+2370 
-2383 EVRDNHWKN
+2383 
-2392 EFPKIL
+2392 
-2398 DEVRGV
+2398 
-2404 EPTKAEGQ
+2404 KAEGQ
-2412 RNYKKVKLK
+2412 RKYKKVKLK

-2435 RSLFAESAK
+2435 RSLFAEGAK

-2487 YDPNSEKGADDAPEG
+2487 YDPNSEKGEDGAPEG

-2535 KTLGDNENIP
+2535 KTLGDDENIP
-2545 QAVSTKAD
+2545 QAPSTKAD
-2553 AFASKLSGTDTN
+2553 TFASKLSGTDTN
-2565 KKLFNLKKGRKQPL
+2565 KRLYNLKKGRKQPI
-2579 DLLTIVKLFKND
+2579 DLFTIVKLFKND

-2606 VMDKKPFDSYVKD
+2606 VMDKKPFDSYIKD
-2619 LKKHPNYP
+2619 LKKHPNYK
-2627 AFEARVLSPGTQ
+2627 AFEARILSPGTE
-2639 ALGSSFNRRGFLK
+2639 ALGSSYSDTENVFTELEQYPTVARLLKLSSRGN
-2652 SLVMGAAA
+2652 V
-2660 SNLKMTGKMAG
+2660 
-2671 AEPVKVAKVAY
+2671 P
-2682 SALAKQVKPVLEL
+2682 LAKALQ
-2695 FGRVEVARNE
+2695 A
-2705 VMRLEQRSDYSMQ
+2705 VMI
-2718 KLEDKLSESLVD
+2718 
-2730 WDSFP
+2730 DS
-2735 GQDEELDME
+2735 
-2744 IERIKD
+2744 
-2750 SLTAQNSPVKQFGL
+2750 
-2764 KPHDSLM
+2764 
-2771 ISPFYEPIPGKKLK
+2771 KKLLK
-2785 LDQYEQKEL
+2785 KGRRHLYQENEEEYNRIIENNPDAPRFISEVDEHIYNYAKYLKEL
-2794 LKNLEAV
+2794 LQKSKRGRKAHMVDSRLNPDDEPSYHGRWFSKMNSVALNKLNTASQNTYRYPRLTELP
-2801 VEEGTKQLK
+2801 EGVDQKLVFPGVIETIFHET
-2810 VEELY
+2810 VH
-2815 QDLFEA
+2815 
-2821 KRKWNLMY
+2821 
-2829 LKTGDPVVLDKA
+2829 VL
-2841 NETQD
+2841 T
-2846 AIDILTFDSAGGRDI
+2846 
-2861 ARRVGST
+2861 
-2868 TSRMEESS
+2868 
-2876 KYLGVPLDFEEF
+2876 
-2888 NKMSP
+2888 
-2893 KQLEKVAKNMGFLQD
+2893 
-2908 IIVEAETFD
+2908 
-2917 SSGVSIDS
+2917 
-2925 ADGPPDI
+2925 
-2932 QAYTKYRSQP
+2932 
-2942 LDPKVVKKLI
+2942 
-2952 QVQKR
+2952 
-2957 HDNKEIK
+2957 
-2964 DELKRAVKALKIVAG
+2964 
-2979 HTPTGGAKPKLS
+2979 
-2991 DNTKKILQA
+2991 
-3000 AQGLIS
+3000 
-3006 AAAAKAKKEADKV
+3006 
-3019 ANKVTDEVAKAVNE
+3019 E
-3033 PLALENEAVKNNE
+3033 PLALMKAAFEERRDNYSTVFDERVEKPKLISLVKELEYNSKYREGYDNLSKIKKFTQQAWEKTLANTPGISQNQKWYMDYFLSNEAEIGTMAFTNPEVADFLISVKLTEEDFNNMQLSTSWDQVNKPE
-3046 INIEPETQSQGEKVE
+3046 NLFQAVVNIILKALGYKKEDLSGSILERIMVDLQKVTNIDGQIGSGSGFETFLEDIEPAVRKDKGFEYYGD
-3061 RRGSQGE
+3061 

-3086 LSILSRLASKA
+3086 LSMLSRLASKA

-3120 VDQADPPKQMVA
+3120 IDQADPPKQMVA

-3171 RFIEPIKEA
+3171 RFIEPIKDA

-3216 TLEKDSKEYKSL
+3216 TMEEGSKEYKAL
-3228 KKMLDE
+3228 QDMLSK
-3234 RENSLSGIHTDDAK
+3234 RENSLSGIHTEDAK

-3289 LIRDE
+3289 LIREAVD
-3294 GAGGINEAKAMVLA
+3294 INEAKAMVLA

-3322 KDNYNYA
+3322 RDNYNYA

-3355 TSAGRGWDQPK
+3355 TAAGRGWDQPK

-3413 GKVYELMRAIAY
+3413 GMVYELMRAIAY
-3425 PDDGTGLP
+3425 PDKDGELP
-3433 NVELPDELKNLSPDV
+3433 MNADLPDELKNLSPDV

-3467 DTKKDYEIQEKD
+3467 DTKKDYEIEQKD

-3488 GLKMVRRTLSTKFQN
+3488 GLRMVRRTLSTKFQN
-3503 DPYVFVYRKDGEPLY
+3503 DPYVFVYRKEGVPHF

-3593 TLSGK
+3593 TLNGK

-3608 KVEQSISKG
+3608 KVEQSLSKG
-3617 ENIKTDLDINEVSAM
+3617 ENIKTDLDITEVNAM

-3664 LIEDVRNNKA
+3664 LIDDVRNNKA

-3707 WSAIETGRS
+3707 WSAIETGRT

-3731 NQKGNLTQAF
+3731 NQNGNLTQAF
-3741 GSLFVFFGASTNSAH
+3741 GSLFVFFGASTNSGH
-3756 RFARTLNKRGKAG
+3756 RFAQTLHKRGKVG

-3781 FVVAL
+3781 FLVAL

-3846 FWALGQTTADFF
+3846 FWALGQTTADFV
-3858 AKYVMDRGGAGGME
+3858 AKYVMGRGGAGGME

-3918 IRKSDVPYEAPKP
+3918 IRKSDVPYEASKP

-3953 TLGGNDEIKG
+3953 ALGGNDEIKG

-3982 RFDLSGSEMEHLA
+3982 KFDLSGSEMEHLA

-4004 IVNMFFGD
+4004 IANMIFGD
-4012 GLYPAMDD
+4012 GLYPAIDD

-4034 RFIRTSTY
+4034 RFIRTTTY
-4042 GSATRRSYYQI
+4042 GSATRRSYYKI
-4053 REAAMIAKKAVESAK
+4053 REAAMIAKKAVEAAQK
-4068 KKGGA
+4068 RGGV

-4105 KNKIENSKTF
+4105 KNKIENNKSF
-4115 TKSQKMQRIEE
+4115 TNSQKMQRIEE

>member
-1 MSLFDDL
+1 L
-8 DLGAGDYDKEK
+8 
-19 DPGLNQFTSKPS
+19 
-31 QRQYQPFGGPA
+31 
-42 QTPQSS
+42 
-48 IAQPQ
+48 
-53 YAPPEPQPQPQQQ
+53 
-66 YQGGFDDE
+66 
-74 LDYYDQIKKQHSY
+74 
-87 ISRDASAHN
+87 
-96 SSAKLYEDRYDD
+96 
-108 FVKTKFKPFYK
+108 KT
-119 QFDEFGEFENDDD
+119 
-132 YFNSLDSLYQS
+132 
-143 DLKASQEEDGFF
+143 
-155 GGESDAKSLAKGRLG
+155 
-170 NYINWNQPNGLR
+170 
-182 DQYIRLKQE
+182 
-191 KANRRAMAD
+191 
-200 QMDAQKNALMEQ
+200 
-212 MTNIPIPAR
+212 
-221 MAMDEQLKSRGSGSK
+221 
-236 PSAKRMNEMLS
+236 
-247 GMDFE
+247 
-252 KPVVDMITGE
+252 
-262 VTNLERTDPRKS
+262 
-274 VPSAVNMVTGE
+274 
-285 RTKSYGAQQQRQ
+285 
-297 AAAMTGDIQGVIAK
+297 
-311 RDLTAKERKLRNKG
+311 
-325 VMFSQNGLMD
+325 
-335 GYPVG
+335 
-340 MSRQDVDLLD
+340 
-350 LAEMKKAGMKS
+350 
-361 YQGRPLEEV
+361 
-370 LNELGGQERL
+370 
-380 QMAQVM
+380 
-386 RGVYAAKSNYEDAQ
+386 
-400 LQYLKAAGGSK
+400 
-411 SEALKAKMDE
+411 
-421 AKESVNK
+421 
-428 TIGLAAQFGLDNE
+428 
-441 LFEQA
+441 
-446 ETTGWF
+446 
-452 ASLGNAIERGM
+452 
-463 LMSEMSNYTP
+463 
-473 DFITNTLDQDEM
+473 
-485 QKFIE
+485 
-490 IASEIED
+490 
-497 TPTSSA
+497 
-503 VARYKKA
+503 
-510 TANDKS
+510 
-516 SGLLD
+516 
-521 GIGRLVFDNPMA
+521 
-533 IPEMFL
+533 
-539 ESMASFLPATFKWG
+539 
-553 AATAG
+553 
-558 IGAAAG
+558 
-564 AFKGSAAGAPGIVG
+564 
-578 GAIAGGSLG
+578 
-587 ARAGWGVASFTLETS
+587 
-602 GTVLEGMQELGIDW
+602 
-616 KNPKIFAAAWN
+616 
-627 NEVTRNAIVK
+627 
-637 KAVKK
+637 
-642 GIPIALMDTL
+642 
-652 SAGMAGRVGGLKQL
+652 
-666 GLNGGKLIDGAS
+666 
-678 WAQNLKYA
+678 
-686 SAAAPRFTKWQKV
+686 
-699 SNVGTELGA
+699 
-708 DSALGMAGEY
+708 
-718 FGQAWSKEPG
+718 
-728 EAFDYDAIAAEG
+728 
-740 IIGVGPGIAGG
+740 
-751 FMEQMRG
+751 
-758 ASNEFTNAPIQYS
+758 
-771 SQQTTPDGT
+771 
-780 TGTINRAGFKTP
+780 
-792 YRTFNSADGMTTG
+792 
-805 ILNMAGIDSSNMAD
+805 
-819 PENDKKVMAV
+819 
-829 QDWIANMWIS
+829 
-839 NPESMTN
+839 
-846 LRVIVADRTPF
+846 
-857 ADKDNEG
+857 
-864 SFERDEDGNGVI
+864 
-876 YMNRKKFN
+876 
-884 EDPIGAFMHEAGHLA
+884 
-899 RHTMFTNEEL
+899 
-909 LDVYNGLTPD
+909 
-919 DKLSAFA
+919 
-926 EYYKRAPNKGFTQ
+926 
-939 YSEREQAE
+939 
-947 IKKAY
+947 
-952 NKFQKSKGDIGLA
+952 
-965 DEWFSFQFVRYLA
+965 
-978 GGKVN
+978 
-983 PSVKSDMQGW
+983 
-993 LQKYAYPFLE
+993 
-1003 KFAGSEKLGGS
+1003 
-1014 KKDILAARVL
+1014 
-1024 SYMGRTPRGFAGAV
+1024 
-1038 NPNLQAPDMPGT
+1038 
-1050 ETDFNSPGIRAPK
+1050 
-1063 GANVLD
+1063 
-1069 GLSDSEGLNHL
+1069 
-1080 VSRIMEE
+1080 
-1087 FATPQERADF
+1087 
-1097 AKSFN
+1097 
-1102 TFIDRN
+1102 
-1108 VLPTK
+1108 
-1113 PSFYTQ
+1113 
-1119 AEMETAVG
+1119 
-1127 AQVEN
+1127 
-1132 KFDNVV
+1132 
-1138 ASETVGGKLAQEMRK
+1138 
-1153 LEELLARGR
+1153 
-1162 VEKIKEAD
+1162 
-1170 FAEPDVT
+1170 
-1177 EFAEETDP
+1177 
-1185 KKKKEA
+1185 
-1191 EASRRRRQKAEAAQR
+1191 
-1206 KREDPK
+1206 
-1212 SETLEKPKDD
+1212 
-1222 PKKGPGFV
+1222 
-1230 GRSPRNI
+1230 
-1237 AREKEQYNVLGKRYR
+1237 
-1252 ATLTM
+1252 
-1257 PGYRGEESRV
+1257 
-1267 EYYATKEEADKAVA
+1267 
-1281 DFLEKQ
+1281 
-1287 NNKRIKR
+1287 
-1294 IQGKHKK
+1294 
-1301 AFDILKDDAKFKKAY
+1301 
-1316 DEATKKLGDESSIHA
+1316 
-1331 RIAEALGLN
+1331 
-1340 GLMSE
+1340 
-1345 SLFGAAYSARHLGEN
+1345 
-1360 KVHGGGV
+1360 
-1367 KGAVKAPSMREVQ
+1367 
-1380 NDLFMSDAEQENALE
+1380 
-1395 LLQNREAELVRE
+1395 
-1407 IERLKGLLP
+1407 
-1416 EAEAEAE
+1416 
-1423 TEAAP
+1423 
-1428 AKEPKE
+1428 
-1434 KAVYSKVKVVQ
+1434 
-1445 LRPVKGK
+1445 
-1452 KGKFTL
+1452 
-1458 WSMGKGGKLSQVKNE
+1458 
-1473 KDTAKLLNYLKKLD
+1473 
-1487 DTDQI
+1487 
-1492 DPQALKKVE
+1492 
-1501 GYKDGFVKAADKY
+1501 
-1514 SGQLRYWL
+1514 
-1522 VGKKG
+1522 KKG
-1527 ESSKPKKSKKAK
+1527 ESSKPKKAKKAE

-1550 QGRGLVKISGE
+1550 QGRGLVKLSGE

-1589 DLPHPSY
+1589 DLPHPY
-1596 YVDKEGTQR
+1596 LFVDKGLKQR
-1605 LTLGVLAKKSG
+1605 V
-1616 KLGIYEKDRN
+1616 KLGELSKNFSKDRIQGNTLYEKDKY
-1626 GKLKYK
+1626 GKPKFINI
-1632 SLSNPQQT
+1632 SSSQQT
-1640 LLAFTVGDSKYDGS
+1640 LLDFVIGDSKYDGS
-1654 KRKDFDFLKGTGLSK
+1654 KRKNFDFLKGTGLSK

-1674 HIESIPASIINPKD
+1674 HVESIAASVLNRKD
-1688 GMLKPLGNMSIDSK
+1688 GMLKPLGNMSIDK
-1702 GNQRVED
+1702 DGDQRRED
-1709 YFGGFQAEKGTNY
+1709 IFGGFQAEKGTNY
-1722 FLFAVYKAAQIENQ
+1722 FLFAVHKAAKMEAK
-1736 KGKKPVKLISDNP
+1736 KGRKPVKLISDNP
-1749 TLEELAMY
+1749 TMEELAMY

-1772 ESRMQFRYFN
+1772 ENRMQFRYFN
-1782 LIERMAKEAQSKI
+1782 LIERMSKEAQSKI
-1795 KALGKAYNDL
+1795 KALGKAYGDL
-1805 EPNDP
+1805 EPSDP
-1810 QRPGIMTSIKNL
+1810 QREAIMTSIKNL

-1846 PKIKQ
+1846 PKVQ
-1851 ATRFSDV
+1851 AGKMFSDA
-1858 FGEYLYYDEM
+1858 FTEWLYYDEM
-1868 LGAIDK
+1868 LKAVNK
-1874 FYDYVQ
+1874 YLDYVESDLKGGFNPQ
-1880 SDINIDGRSDIIE
+1880 LMEADINEEDLKSRGDKASI
-1893 RLAVRKGQYE
+1893 LKYLKARKAEYE
-1903 QAKKNAEEDSNKSKK
+1903 QARNNAEETKEKKKK

-1942 SKDGTLYVSPEGVV
+1942 SEDGTLYVSPEGVV
-1956 GRTLKQAGYDYREID
+1956 GRTLKQTGYDYREID
-1971 EDTDEDIAP
+1971 EGTDEDIAP

-2040 PNTRITYN
+2040 PKTRITYN
-2048 HDGKDRTVEWR
+2048 HDGQDRTVEWR
-2059 ENEFGEG
+2059 ENEWGEG

-2072 LGKNNKALTDKY
+2072 LGPYNKALTDKY
-2084 TLSLINDE
+2084 TLSLINDA
-2092 WMSQVDKEVLQSVG
+2092 WMSQVDKEVLQSAG
-2106 ELDMVTAAELA
+2106 DPDMVTAAKLA
-2117 DFLFRGNSISD
+2117 DFLLRGNSVSD
-2128 LSMIPSSKDSGI
+2128 LGMIPSSKTEKDKRTKSGEKI
-2140 KNITSGDG
+2140 LR
-2148 KKSVSKQQDMT
+2148 DMT

-2190 ATVSEFIDPI
+2190 VTVSEFIDPI
-2200 KTSEQKKVKV
+2200 KTKTAKVKV
-2210 NGLDATLMVDEN
+2210 NGIDATLIVDEN
-2222 GVAAVYLKDP
+2222 GMAAVYSKDS
-2232 DGEAMTALDL
+2232 DGEAMRTIDV
-2242 PKEQV
+2242 PKDEV
-2247 EKLVQEQYGKDA
+2247 EKLVQEKFGKDTKA
-2259 KEVAKDLKKKDE
+2259 VVADLKKEDEPEAEGQKPTEKAKAVGKKYKYIEDTKAEDFEKWKNDASTAVDHISESEDIDSSYSISRKEYSDYLKDLIDNGFGYETDKRNNDPMGTEAIKESDRWAETNKKSSTEKPKAE

-2281 ITNIHWTKNENKIL
+2281 
-2295 SNFSPVEGGLEYK
+2295 
-2308 GKTFKTV
+2308 
-2315 EGAYQAHK
+2315 
-2323 SGKYVEG
+2323 
-2330 FENLDGPAAQRKG
+2330 QRK
-2343 KNVQVDKKTNRALM
+2343 
-2357 KDLITIRY
+2357 
-2365 EKDSK
+2365 
-2370 FKESLDQAGTLKH
+2370 
-2383 EVRDNHWKN
+2383 
-2392 EFPKIL
+2392 
-2398 DEVRGV
+2398 
-2404 EPTKAEGQ
+2404 
-2412 RNYKKVKLK
+2412 YKKVTLK
-2421 YSANKWFVDGKLVD
+2421 YSANQWFVDRELVK
-2435 RSLFAESAK
+2435 RSLFAEGAK

-2487 YDPNSEKGADDAPEG
+2487 YDPNSEKGEDGAPEG
-2502 SFDNQETETDTS
+2502 SNFDDQDETDNS

-2535 KTLGDNENIP
+2535 KTFSDNEPIPLNENI
-2545 QAVSTKAD
+2545 AVNEAI
-2553 AFASKLSGTDTN
+2553 L
-2565 KKLFNLKKGRKQPL
+2565 KKLKPTGKDKSDPEKVKFNTKLYNLKKYKYEYISSVKPGKDNSSRRKVNNKNVGAERVRRNRPQGQK
-2579 DLLTIVKLFKND
+2579 LTVEEVAEAFKND
-2591 PVLWEAFDMPTPKNN
+2591 NFLWDTFDMPRPKLS
-2606 VMDKKPFDSYVKD
+2606 VMDSSPFATFVKEI
-2619 LKKHPNYP
+2619 KKHINF
-2627 AFEARVLSPGTQ
+2627 ALFDRHILSPRSQ
-2639 ALGSSFNRRGFLK
+2639 ALGASFNRRGFLK

-2671 AEPVKVAKVAY
+2671 AEPVKMAKVGY
-2682 SALAKQVKPVLEL
+2682 SALAKQVKPILEL
-2695 FGRVEVARNE
+2695 FGRVEVERNKVLDLE
-2705 VMRLEQRSDYSMQ
+2705 LRSNSSMRQ
-2718 KLEDKLSESLVD
+2718 LEDRLAASLMDRDSANPPPDTLDDEQYDSELEGVI
-2730 WDSFP
+2730 
-2735 GQDEELDME
+2735 ETLD
-2744 IERIKD
+2744 KPD
-2750 SLTAQNSPVKQFGL
+2750 SPVKLFGL
-2764 KPHDSLM
+2764 KPHDSDF
-2771 ISPFYEPIPGKKLK
+2771 ISPFYEPIPGKKLA
-2785 LDQYEQKEL
+2785 LSGWEQESL

-2801 VEEGTKQLK
+2801 VEEGTQQLK
-2810 VEELY
+2810 IENLY

-2829 LKTGDPVVLDKA
+2829 LKTGDPVVLNKA
-2841 NETQD
+2841 RETQD

-2868 TSRMEESS
+2868 TSRMEDSA

-2908 IIVEAETFD
+2908 IIVEAESYDAVISGSVDPPGGVEAFD
-2917 SSGVSIDS
+2917 SH
-2925 ADGPPDI
+2925 
-2932 QAYTKYRSQP
+2932 QNKP

-2952 QVQKR
+2952 QVQGR

-2964 DELKRAVKALKIVAG
+2964 EELKRAVKALKIVAG
-2979 HTPTGGAKPKLS
+2979 YNPTGGSKPKLS

-3006 AAAAKAKKEADKV
+3006 AAATKAKKEADKV
-3019 ANKVTDEVAKAVNE
+3019 ANKVTDEVVKAVNE

-3171 RFIEPIKEA
+3171 RFIEPIKDA

-3216 TLEKDSKEYKSL
+3216 TMEEGSKEYKAL
-3228 KKMLDE
+3228 QDMLSK
-3234 RENSLSGIHTDDAK
+3234 RENSLSGIHTEDAK

-3289 LIRDE
+3289 LIRQQGD
-3294 GAGGINEAKAMVLA
+3294 INEAKAMILA

-3322 KDNYNYA
+3322 NDNYNYA

-3355 TSAGRGWDQPK
+3355 TAAGRGWDQPK

-3425 PDDGTGLP
+3425 PDKDGELSM
-3433 NVELPDELKNLSPDV
+3433 NVDLPDELKNLSPDV

-3479 IEIDGQKVD
+3479 IEVDGQKID

-3503 DPYVFVYRKDGEPLY
+3503 DPYVFVYRKDGVPHF

-3608 KVEQSISKG
+3608 KVEQSLSKG

-3651 AKIGYFRHKSIPE
+3651 AKIGYFRHKSMPE
-3664 LIEDVRNNKA
+3664 LIDDARTNKA
-3674 ANKKGAIARLKG
+3674 KDKKGVKARLKS
-3686 VGQLVDSMNTA
+3686 VSQLVESMNTA

-3756 RFARTLNKRGKAG
+3756 RFARTLHKRGKVG
-3769 SAKLIGGIVAAS
+3769 SGKLIGGIIAAS
-3781 FVVAL
+3781 FAVAL

-3858 AKYVMDRGGAGGME
+3858 AKYVMGRGGAGGME

-4004 IVNMFFGD
+4004 IINMFFGD
-4012 GLYPAMDD
+4012 GVYPAIDD

-4053 REAAMIAKKAVESAK
+4053 REAAMIAKKAVEAAK